1 MKTSVRM
8 LMLGAAL
15 TFTACPPKETA
26 DAGAPPAPTN
36 TVTPPTPAAPPPPPP
51 LSAEDKQKA
60 LYGFGALIADRT
72 PVKTAGFT
80 PEELAEVTR
89 GMRDAALAKELE

>member
-15 TFTACPPKETA
+15 TFTACPSKETV
-26 DAGAPPAPTN
+26 DAGAPAPTN
-36 TVTPPTPAAPPPPPP
+36 TVTPPTTTAPPPPPP

-60 LYGFGALIADRT
+60 LYGFGALIAERT
-72 PVKTAGFT
+72 PV
-80 PEELAEVTR
+80 
-89 GMRDAALAKELE
+89 